1 MIYTLNGI
9 LTEADVTGSFIV
21 IECGGVGY
29 KLTVTANTLTSLPTP
44 AFTPSG
50 DTVEGEKVKVY
61 TYMAVKED
69 AVELF
74 GFASKDELDAFK
86 LLISVS
92 GVGPKAATSIL
103 SLLTPKKLA
112 FTIASDDTKTISRA
126 PGVGAKTAA
135 RVVLELKEKMA
146 KAFPLGEIEEVPA
159 PKKDKAA
166 VDKSKLKDAQDALAV
181 LGYSRSEIAAA
192 MKNVST
198 DGSVEDI
205 IRDCLAALMKQ

>member
-1 MIYTLNGI
+1 MIYTIRGI

-29 KLTVTANTLTSLPTP
+29 RLTVTANTLTSLPAP

-50 DTVEGEKVKVY
+50 DTAEGAQVKVY

-74 GFASKDELDAFK
+74 GFASKEELEAFK

-112 FTIASDDTKTISRA
+112 FAIASDDTKTISRA

-146 KAFPLGEIEEVPA
+146 KAFPLGGAEEAPS
-159 PKKDKAA
+159 PKKEKAA
-166 VDKSKLKDAQDALAV
+166 ADFFFTGCV
-181 LGYSRSEIAAA
+181 L
-192 MKNVST
+192 
-198 DGSVEDI
+198 ED
-205 IRDCLAALMKQ
+205 

>member
-1 MIYTLNGI
+1 M
-9 LTEADVTGSFIV
+9 S
-21 IECGGVGY
+21 
-29 KLTVTANTLTSLPTP
+29 
-44 AFTPSG
+44 
-50 DTVEGEKVKVY
+50 
-61 TYMAVKED
+61 VKED

-74 GFASKDELDAFK
+74 GFASKEELEAFK

-112 FTIASDDTKTISRA
+112 FVIASDDTKTISRA

-146 KAFPLGEIEEVPA
+146 KAFPELDSVDAVPS
-159 PKKDKAA
+159 PKKEKAA
-166 VDKSKLKDAQDALAV
+166 ADKTKLKDAQDALAV

-198 DGSVEDI
+198 DCSVEDI

>member
-1 MIYTLNGI
+1 MIYTIRGI

-44 AFTPSG
+44 VFTPSG
-50 DTVEGEKVKVY
+50 DVAEGEAVKVY
-61 TYMAVKED
+61 TYMSVKED

-74 GFASKDELDAFK
+74 GFASKDELEAFK

-112 FTIASDDTKTISRA
+112 FTIASEDTKTISRA

-135 RVVLELKEKMA
+135 RERA
-146 KAFPLGEIEEVPA
+146 
-159 PKKDKAA
+159 
-166 VDKSKLKDAQDALAV
+166 
-181 LGYSRSEIAAA
+181 RSFFIW
-192 MKNVST
+192 
-198 DGSVEDI
+198 
-205 IRDCLAALMKQ
+205 C